1 MDGYL
6 GLNCNERV
14 DFDVFLRQPGYFPY
28 AFCES
33 SDLKCN
39 QHLVFSY
46 AHDLFMA
53 FCSVLMRLYLNIA
66 LKCFETLISNVSLV
80 DENKL
85 ITKIVTG
92 AKMLLF
98 RFFDLNYEFLYLC
111 FDLYSK
117 VNGSDC
123 CVMFSNKPKYG
134 PYSGLKYN
142 LQIIMF

>member
-14 DFDVFLRQPGYFPY
+14 DFDVFLRQPCYFPY

-39 QHLVFSY
+39 QHEVFSY

-53 FCSVLMRLYLNIA
+53 FSSFLMRLYLNIA

-80 DENKL
+80 DENNL
-85 ITKIVTG
+85 IT
-92 AKMLLF
+92 
-98 RFFDLNYEFLYLC
+98 
-111 FDLYSK
+111 
-117 VNGSDC
+117 
-123 CVMFSNKPKYG
+123 
-134 PYSGLKYN
+134 
-142 LQIIMF
+142 